1 MITAQD
7 LQAMLAHMPP
17 LSPVLGQANAAQ
29 GALAPLCGW
38 LQSFAQFNSRPSLL
52 RRPRVAVFAASDEAI
67 LQTLKTPEASLNKLC
82 LAANAD
88 LRAYDLGEAVL
99 GNVAQAF
106 TYGLLALEDGVDVLL
121 PYATL
126 SSADAAVQL
135 QQALIANPN
144 ANAFDLLQANGS
156 VAMAAMCGAMLAA
169 RMAQVPVLIDD
180 ATGQCAAQWLA
191 HWHPNAANHV
201 FNLSTHNPLGVVR
214 PAAEQGLL
222 LLPLLRG
229 LR

>member
-38 LQSFAQFNSRPSLL
+38 LQSYPKPSAL
-52 RRPRVAVFAASDEAI
+52 RRPRVVVFAAADDAA
-67 LQTLKTPEASLNKLC
+67 LHALKSPDATLNKLC

-88 LRAYDLGEAVL
+88 LRAYDLGDALL
-99 GNVAQAF
+99 GHVAQAF

-121 PYATL
+121 PYVTL
-126 SSADAAVQL
+126 SSAHMAVQL
-135 QQALIANPN
+135 QQALTANPST
-144 ANAFDLLQANGS
+144 NAFELLQANGS
-156 VAMAAMCGAMLAA
+156 VSMAAMCGAMVAA

-180 ATGQCAAQWLA
+180 ATGHVATQWLQA
-191 HWHPNAANHV
+191 LHQNAANHV